1 MDLLT
6 FDNESE
12 LHKIKEFYPLAR
24 YTDHPYNGPQVN
36 VYYQMNTLM
45 YCRLVLRIVSDD
57 PNAITPLGNKFG
69 RSVADGKL
77 LLSTAKSL
85 GLKVVGIWSVFLTL
99 TCH

>member
-36 VYYQMNTLM
+36 VLSNEHSG
-45 YCRLVLRIVSDD
+45 VLQTCS
-57 PNAITPLGNKFG
+57 
-69 RSVADGKL
+69 ADC
-77 LLSTAKSL
+77 
-85 GLKVVGIWSVFLTL
+85 F
-99 TCH
+99 